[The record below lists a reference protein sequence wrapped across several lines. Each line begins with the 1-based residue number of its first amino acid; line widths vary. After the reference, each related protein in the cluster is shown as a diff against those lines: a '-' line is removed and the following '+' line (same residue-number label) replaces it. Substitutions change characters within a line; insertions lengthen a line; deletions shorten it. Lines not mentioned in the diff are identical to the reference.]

1 MDKILTLDTQQLQT
15 ETTGEKI
22 IQEIQEWL
30 LTQASSQEAAV
41 FPDDKAQC
49 LLVGVHTFLSFNI
62 YL

>member
-22 IQEIQEWL
+22 VQEIQEWL
-30 LTQASSQEAAV
+30 LTQASSQEAAIL
-41 FPDDKAQC
+41 PDDKAQR
-49 LLVGVHTFLSFNI
+49 LLVRVHTFLFSNI